1 MLPLIF
7 QLILINETTT
17 LNKYLSI
24 NPDKLNKVFKDNSTL
39 QFAVKHKSYNSIW
52 ILLNHHAPLNIQPYE
67 ETVLPLREGD
77 IFPSQNDVLTTS
89 FIEED
94 VAAVTAFFDAGHRFT
109 EVTALLYMLETVIM
123 FQDNIRMLELVI
135 YYYPDILN
143 VTRPFNSDFSA
154 LHRATALKAKKYIS
168 YILNLR
174 RCTRYIFNG
183 FTSPFRIAA
192 LNMDLTTVKK
202 MYEITDFYAFDHV
215 ETLFTIVRK
224 TTRNTKEENIKNR
237 IIEILLSKESVNVTM
252 NGLTLLHVAKGIS
265 TLRVIYNHNIIIN
278 RDVYNRLP
286 SQTKEA
292 EGRLEEMAYLQYI
305 ETATNDEQPNND

>member
-94 VAAVTAFFDAGHRFT
+94 VAAVTAFLDAGHRFT
-109 EVTALLYMLETVIM
+109 EVTALLYMLATVIM

-154 LHRATALKAKKYIS
+154 LHRATALKAKKCIS

-174 RCTRYIFNG
+174 RCTRYLQRFH
-183 FTSPFRIAA
+183 
-192 LNMDLTTVKK
+192 
-202 MYEITDFYAFDHV
+202 IT
-215 ETLFTIVRK
+215 
-224 TTRNTKEENIKNR
+224 
-237 IIEILLSKESVNVTM
+237 LSNSRT
-252 NGLTLLHVAKGIS
+252 
-265 TLRVIYNHNIIIN
+265 
-278 RDVYNRLP
+278 
-286 SQTKEA
+286 
-292 EGRLEEMAYLQYI
+292 
-305 ETATNDEQPNND
+305 